1 MKYLC
6 AWLKVSRSGYYD
18 WCKRKPSVHT
28 LEDQQLA
35 KKVLHIYQRS
45 RGTYGSPRV
54 HAALQTE
61 GYDIGKKRVE
71 RLMKEQALVGRV
83 AKVTRRQPGYKK
95 FKVQGNNIKR
105 LEPAPS
111 KLNEVWVG
119 DVTYLKVKGK
129 WRYLATVMDTYSRR
143 IVGWSLGKDRTV
155 NLTIRALNHAVK
167 GRSLVKTYFFILT
180 EVLNIL
186 LTSFKPS

>member
-1 MKYLC
+1 M
-6 AWLKVSRSGYYD
+6 
-18 WCKRKPSVHT
+18 
-28 LEDQQLA
+28 
-35 KKVLHIYQRS
+35 
-45 RGTYGSPRV
+45 
-54 HAALQTE
+54 
-61 GYDIGKKRVE
+61 
-71 RLMKEQALVGRV
+71 
-83 AKVTRRQPGYKK
+83 
-95 FKVQGNNIKR
+95 
-105 LEPAPS
+105 
-111 KLNEVWVG
+111 G

-143 IVGWSLGKDRTV
+143 ILGWSLGKDRTV